1 MSNPDPQHWHLTYIY
16 LRSATVNVD
25 GHMYRASFCRF
36 IRYQSEHQR
45 RLNVGITEYS
55 RIEVAAKSAV
65 AAESA
70 VAAKSPVAANSA
82 AVAAESALTDATE
95 EPPHAQMPQ
104 HFTKVELFWTQRGA
118 RDDKHHCRIDDLEVA
133 TYEPFACVKRMAK
146 SVTVL
151 DLTGVH
157 VMSSIVCDR
166 LRVAAKYRSYVF
178 RLSRTA
184 QNSQNQRRRAR
195 HLAAAGENAAAGAAD
210 GVKREKDAEQTAQ
223 ADGNKRYGTVRYGTV
238 RYGKVRKGKV
248 RRYGTYHLRYVL
260 SRKGNNAGWVCEAC
274 LLKSLP
280 RTVK

>member
-1 MSNPDPQHWHLTYIY
+1 M
-16 LRSATVNVD
+16 NVD

-55 RIEVAAKSAV
+55 RLEAANSAVAVKSAFAAMPAV

-70 VAAKSPVAANSA
+70 VAENSTVAAKSAV
-82 AVAAESALTDATE
+82 VAAESAVAVATE
-95 EPPHAQMPQ
+95 EPNAQMPQ

-151 DLTGVH
+151 DLTGVP

-184 QNSQNQRRRAR
+184 QNSQNQRRRAK
-195 HLAAAGENAAAGAAD
+195 HLAAAGETTAAGAAD
-210 GVKREKDAEQTAQ
+210 GVKREKEAEQTAQ
-223 ADGNKRYGTVRYGTV
+223 ADGNKRYGTVRFGV
-238 RYGKVRKGKV
+238 Q
-248 RRYGTYHLRYVL
+248 
-260 SRKGNNAGWVCEAC
+260 
-274 LLKSLP
+274 
-280 RTVK
+280 

>member
-1 MSNPDPQHWHLTYIY
+1 
-16 LRSATVNVD
+16 
-25 GHMYRASFCRF
+25 MYRASFCRF

-55 RIEVAAKSAV
+55 RLEAANSAVSANSAV

-70 VAAKSPVAANSA
+70 IAAQSA
-82 AVAAESALTDATE
+82 VPAQSAVAAMSAVTAESAVVGDNTE
-95 EPPHAQMPQ
+95 EPHAQMPQ

-184 QNSQNQRRRAR
+184 QNSQNQRRRAK
-195 HLAAAGENAAAGAAD
+195 HLAAAGETAAGTAD

-223 ADGNKRYGTVRYGTV
+223 ADGNKRYGT
-238 RYGKVRKGKV
+238 
-248 RRYGTYHLRYVL
+248 
-260 SRKGNNAGWVCEAC
+260 
-274 LLKSLP
+274 
-280 RTVK
+280 

>member
-1 MSNPDPQHWHLTYIY
+1 
-16 LRSATVNVD
+16 
-25 GHMYRASFCRF
+25 MYRASFCRF

-55 RIEVAAKSAV
+55 RLEAAKSAVAAKSAAAANSAVAAAKSAV

-70 VAAKSPVAANSA
+70 VAAMSV
-82 AVAAESALTDATE
+82 VAAESAVADATE
-95 EPPHAQMPQ
+95 DAQMPQ

-118 RDDKHHCRIDDLEVA
+118 RDDKHHCRIDDLDVA

-151 DLTGVH
+151 DLTGVP

-195 HLAAAGENAAAGAAD
+195 HLAAAGETATGTAD
-210 GVKREKDAEQTAQ
+210 GLKREKEAEQTAQ
-223 ADGNKRYGTVRYGTV
+223 ADGNKRYGTGYSTVRYGTV
-238 RYGKVRKGKV
+238 RYDTVLYGTI
-248 RRYGTYHLRYVL
+248 RYGTVL
-260 SRKGNNAGWVCEAC
+260 TLCSVNKGE
-274 LLKSLP
+274 
-280 RTVK
+280 

>member
-1 MSNPDPQHWHLTYIY
+1 
-16 LRSATVNVD
+16 
-25 GHMYRASFCRF
+25 MYRASFCRF

-45 RLNVGITEYS
+45 RLNVGITEYKRLEAANS
-55 RIEVAAKSAV
+55 SVAGNSAVAENSTVAAQSAVAAKSAV
-65 AAESA
+65 AAMS
-70 VAAKSPVAANSA
+70 
-82 AVAAESALTDATE
+82 AVAAESALADDTE

-118 RDDKHHCRIDDLEVA
+118 RDDKHHCRIGDLEVA

-151 DLTGVH
+151 DLTGVP

-195 HLAAAGENAAAGAAD
+195 HLAAAGETTAGTD
-210 GVKREKDAEQTAQ
+210 GVKREKEAEQ
-223 ADGNKRYGTVRYGTV
+223 ADGNKRYGTVRFGV
-238 RYGKVRKGKV
+238 Q
-248 RRYGTYHLRYVL
+248 
-260 SRKGNNAGWVCEAC
+260 
-274 LLKSLP
+274 
-280 RTVK
+280 